1 MIYVRLRN
9 KLGEVVLKVND
20 ERLQEVLNA
29 GWRRFGDPNGSPFP
43 TALQVAESA
52 TRLQKRKRGKR

>member
-20 ERLQEVLNA
+20 ERLQEVLDA

-52 TRLQKRKRGKR
+52 EKLSRKKRRK